1 MKITIIGN
9 GKMAEAI
16 ALGASKSF
24 EVEIVARSEKFF
36 SKDIKNILL
45 EDSFDISGKNIIL
58 CVKPYVLEEVS
69 KKLKGE
75 ANLLLSVLAGSTIE
89 SLKSHIKAIHT
100 LRAMP
105 NLAAVYLKSMT
116 TLCGDV
122 SYKDEAMKICESFGS
137 VLWLGSEKE
146 LDIATAVAGSGP
158 AYLALVAEALSDGA
172 VKQGLKRNDAD
183 KLVQGLFGGFSP
195 LLNEK
200 HPAVLKDEVMS
211 PGGTTAAGYSALEE
225 GGVRISFIKAIQEA
239 YGVAKG

>member
-105 NLAAVYLKSMT
+105 NLSAVYLKSMT